1 MKKTLL
7 IAAIGVAG
15 LVSAKGSTKTIL
27 SESKSAKKEVVKK
40 TKNAQAVKAL
50 FYRWGKRISPCGIV
64 YYLDWT
70 NIKIHQNYMML
81 LMILIQLS
89 VVTLTK
95 KTSNS

>member
-15 LVSAKGSTKTIL
+15 LVSTKGSTKTIL

-64 YYLDWT
+64 YYLDLD
-70 NIKIHQNYMML
+70 KYQN
-81 LMILIQLS
+81 
-89 VVTLTK
+89 
-95 KTSNS
+95 TSELYDAIDDFDTAKCGYTD